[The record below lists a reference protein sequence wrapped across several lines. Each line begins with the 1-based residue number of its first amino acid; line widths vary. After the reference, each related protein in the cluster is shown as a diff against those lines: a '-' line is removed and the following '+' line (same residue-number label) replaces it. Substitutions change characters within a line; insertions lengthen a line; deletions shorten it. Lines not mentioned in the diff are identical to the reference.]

1 MIACAFRRR
10 GCRPC
15 LVVRFVWAGFCA
27 ALLLF
32 ALLFFAEAKV
42 TTGAS
47 QWRALLHDG
56 EIVLGRRRLPA
67 NDPGETSGLV
77 EIANNPFEM
86 TILPG
91 VSWRGPLVEVAL
103 PLWIP
108 AALTACWALIGWRR
122 VHRRKAHECAS
133 CGYDRTGLR
142 AGATCPECGAA
153 AVRARSSAS

>member
-15 LVVRFVWAGFCA
+15 LVVRFVSAGFCA

-77 EIANNPFEM
+77 EIANNPFDLRVNTEM
-86 TILPG
+86 ALRRE
-91 VSWRGPLVEVAL
+91 SLRGHSNLSEFD
-103 PLWIP
+103 
-108 AALTACWALIGWRR
+108 
-122 VHRRKAHECAS
+122 KQ
-133 CGYDRTGLR
+133 
-142 AGATCPECGAA
+142 
-153 AVRARSSAS
+153 